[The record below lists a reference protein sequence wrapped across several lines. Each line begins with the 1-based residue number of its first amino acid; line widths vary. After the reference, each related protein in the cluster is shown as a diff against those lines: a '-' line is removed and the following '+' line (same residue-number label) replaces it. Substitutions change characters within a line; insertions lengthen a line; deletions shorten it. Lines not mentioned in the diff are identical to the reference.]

1 MCFAALV
8 RSRCDSKV
16 TCYHYSKQVS
26 KLNVSFNSVI
36 CSFPDVKYRNDNVL
50 GEAFRCTITCLLD
63 DKEVPVKVEA
73 AIALQMMLSSQ
84 GEKAKGFVE
93 PHIGKITMELLQV
106 IRDTENDDL
115 TTVMQ
120 KIICTYT
127 DQLVPLAAN
136 ICSHLVD
143 TFNQVTCR
151 RLIQVL
157 LPTVIAGTAKK
168 LHCKQV
174 SLDEFWYKNIL
185 LGTQK
190 LNVTVV

>member
-1 MCFAALV
+1 M
-8 RSRCDSKV
+8 
-16 TCYHYSKQVS
+16 
-26 KLNVSFNSVI
+26 
-36 CSFPDVKYRNDNVL
+36 KYRNDNVL
-50 GEAFRCTITCLLD
+50 GEAFRCTITSLLD

-73 AIALQMMLSSQ
+73 AIALQMMLTSQ

-127 DQLVPLAAN
+127 DQLVPLACN

-143 TFNQVTCR
+143 TFNQVVENGDTGDDR
-151 RLIQVL
+151 AITAMGL
-157 LPTVIAGTAKK
+157 LNTMETI
-168 LHCKQV
+168 
-174 SLDEFWYKNIL
+174 
-185 LGTQK
+185 
-190 LNVTVV
+190 LNVMESKESVQMALEPIVLQSGSRVI